1 MKSASFLPLQADNN
15 SSVGRGCRRAATRE
29 DARPTKAISNR
40 KSKIVNFHIM
50 HKASKK
56 TMPATK
62 STTPTQQRLWLMY
75 PPKLIK
81 KPFIWEVGHK
91 FKVVTNIRQASVT
104 DEIGIVCLELD
115 GKRDE
120 VKAAIKW
127 LEKQGVNV
135 EPVEIGV
142 IAG

>member
-1 MKSASFLPLQADNN
+1 MAKKKLP
-15 SSVGRGCRRAATRE
+15 
-29 DARPTKAISNR
+29 PTKSN
-40 KSKIVNFHIM
+40 S
-50 HKASKK
+50 
-56 TMPATK
+56 
-62 STTPTQQRLWLMY
+62 PTQQRLWLMY

-81 KPFIWEVGHK
+81 QPFIWEVAKK

-115 GKRDE
+115 GQRDE

-127 LEKQGVNV
+127 LVKQGVNV

>member
-1 MKSASFLPLQADNN
+1 M
-15 SSVGRGCRRAATRE
+15 AT
-29 DARPTKAISNR
+29 PQ
-40 KSKIVNFHIM
+40 
-50 HKASKK
+50 KK
-56 TMPATK
+56 LPATK
-62 STTPTQQRLWLMY
+62 SSSPTQQRLWLMY

-81 KPFIWEVGHK
+81 QPFIWEVAKK

-115 GKRDE
+115 GARSE
-120 VKAAIKW
+120 VAAAIKW
-127 LEKQGVNV
+127 LVKQGVNV

>member
-1 MKSASFLPLQADNN
+1 MAGMKKKLS
-15 SSVGRGCRRAATRE
+15 
-29 DARPTKAISNR
+29 PTKPNSP
-40 KSKIVNFHIM
+40 V
-50 HKASKK
+50 
-56 TMPATK
+56 
-62 STTPTQQRLWLMY
+62 QQRLWLMY

-91 FKVVTNIRQASVT
+91 FKITTNIRQASVT

-115 GKRDE
+115 GARSE
-120 VKAAIKW
+120 VTAAVKW
-127 LEKQGVNV
+127 LEKNGVNV

>member
-1 MKSASFLPLQADNN
+1 M
-15 SSVGRGCRRAATRE
+15 AT
-29 DARPTKAISNR
+29 
-40 KSKIVNFHIM
+40 
-50 HKASKK
+50 KK
-56 TMPATK
+56 KLPATK
-62 STTPTQQRLWLMY
+62 SPTPTQQRLWLMY

-142 IAG
+142 IES